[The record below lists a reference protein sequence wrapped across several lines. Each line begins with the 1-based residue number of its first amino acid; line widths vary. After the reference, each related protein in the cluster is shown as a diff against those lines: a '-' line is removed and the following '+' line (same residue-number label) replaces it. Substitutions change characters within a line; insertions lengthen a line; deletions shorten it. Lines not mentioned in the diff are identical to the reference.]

1 MESLNVEVLK
11 ISKSWWEG
19 PRSME
24 PGVDGEEGEE
34 G

>member
-1 MESLNVEVLK
+1 LDL
-11 ISKSWWEG
+11 KSWWEG
-19 PRSME
+19 PCSKE